1 MAYTT
6 INKGSDY
13 FNTVLYTGNGG
24 TNNITGVE
32 FQPDLVWIK
41 NRNSTNEHC
50 VTDVVRGAT
59 KYLHTNLTQAETTAA
74 NSLTSFD
81 SDGFSLGN
89 NANFN
94 TNTNTYVA
102 WNWLAD
108 NTSGSSNTDGSITS
122 TVSSNTTSGFSIVT
136 YTGTGVS
143 ETIGHGLG
151 AVPNVIIVKGS
162 SGTSAV
168 DGWYTYHSSVGN
180 TKFVELN
187 NTGGATTFST
197 MWDNTTPT
205 TTTFST
211 TYLSKASTNY
221 VAYFFAEKK
230 GFSKFGGYTGN
241 GSTDGTF
248 VYTGFK
254 PAFVMTK
261 ESATTGSWNIFDN
274 RRENPFNVVKGNL
287 KAESS
292 IAEESNTNLQMD
304 FVSNAFK
311 LRGTGGDL
319 NGSGTAMI
327 YMAFAEN
334 PFVTSTGIPTT
345 VR

>member
-1 MAYTT
+1 MAQ
-6 INKGSDY
+6 INKPNTY
-13 FNTVLYTGNGG
+13 FNSVLYTGNGG

-81 SDGFSLGN
+81 SDGFSLGS

-254 PAFVMTK
+254 PAFVIIKRTDASIHNWIMVDNK
-261 ESATTGSWNIFDN
+261 RNIFN
-274 RRENPFNVVKGNL
+274 TVG
-287 KAESS
+287 KALFPNSNG
-292 IAEESNTNLQMD
+292 AEYDYSTIFD
-304 FVSNAFK
+304 FVSNGFK
-311 LRGTGGDL
+311 LRANDAWNNASGGTY
-319 NGSGTAMI
+319 I

-334 PFVTSTGIPTT
+334 PLVGTNNIPATA
-345 VR
+345 R